1 MHIAVIIS
9 GTYAPQNI
17 IELPGE
23 LALSQLAKYSKEITN
38 TFWAHICVPILVTAV
53 PTSLINLGVHQ
64 RIS

>member
-17 IELPGE
+17 IKLPGE
-23 LALSQLAKYSKEITN
+23 LAVSQLAKYSKKITN
-38 TFWAHICVPILVTAV
+38 TFWEHICVPILVTAV

-64 RIS
+64 RMS